1 MDYFSSDNYSRGNNL
16 NRFLAKTYG
25 LMCLAVF
32 ISAVTASLVMNVYA
46 DQFSAFISNSRWGI
60 WLIILLPIAL
70 TFIISFDATRNPLLS
85 LVLLAITAIVYG
97 ITFSF
102 IAEAYTDADI
112 ATAFISAAGV
122 FLTMS
127 LIGTFSSRDFT
138 RLGAY
143 ASAALIGLVI
153 AMIINWFFRN
163 PAVDYLLSFIAVGI
177 FTALTAWDARQM
189 KNIFFRYGSSQQV
202 AGLAIVGALQL
213 YLDFVNLFANFL
225 TIFSFG
231 DDR

>member
-1 MDYFSSDNYSRGNNL
+1 MDDFSSDNYYQDNGL
-16 NRFLAKTYG
+16 NHFLAKTYG

-32 ISAVTASLVMNVYA
+32 LSAITASLVMNVYA
-46 DQFSAFISNSRWGI
+46 DQFSSFIANSRWGI
-60 WLIILLPIAL
+60 WLIILLPIVL
-70 TFIISFDATRNPLLS
+70 TFIISFDATRNPFLS
-85 LVLLAITAIVYG
+85 LILLAITAIIYG

-102 IAEAYTDADI
+102 IAEAYTDANI

-127 LIGTFSSRDFT
+127 LIGTFAKRDFAKM
-138 RLGAY
+138 GAY
-143 ASAALIGLVI
+143 ASAALIGLIV
-153 AMIINWFFRN
+153 ALIINWFFRN
-163 PAVDYLLSFIAVGI
+163 PVIDYVLSFIAVGV

-189 KNIFFRYGSSQQV
+189 KNIYFRYHGQQA

-225 TIFSFG
+225 TIFSFSN
-231 DDR
+231 DR